1 MRRLAYIPARGGSKG
16 IPKKNLREI
25 RGLPLVAYSI
35 RAARES
41 GLFDRVFV
49 STDSQEIAD
58 VAARHGAWVP
68 FLRNVA
74 VAGDTASTVD
84 AMVSDLERM
93 AASDERFD
101 SVCLLQ
107 PTSPLRTGADIVA
120 AMRLFDGT
128 GRDVVSVSPVDE
140 HPYLMRS
147 IAEDGTLKK
156 VLPLSGAI
164 RRQDLE
170 PYYKINGAIY
180 INAIEGIVPGAC
192 LADNPVGYVMPS
204 ERAIDIDTFEDLET
218 VKRIL
223 EET

>member
-25 RGLPLVAYSI
+25 CGLPLVAYSI

-58 VAARHGAWVP
+58 VAVKHGAWVP
-68 FLRNVA
+68 FLRNA
-74 VAGDTASTVD
+74 DVAGDTASTVD
-84 AMVSDLERM
+84 AMVSDLGRM
-93 AASDERFD
+93 SAAGEGFD

-107 PTSPLRTGADIVA
+107 PTSPLRTAADIVA
-120 AMRLFDGT
+120 AMQLFDRT
-128 GRDVVSVSPVDE
+128 GRDVVSVSSVDE

-147 IAEDGTLKK
+147 IESDGTLKK

-170 PYYKINGAIY
+170 PYFRVNGAIY
-180 INAIEGIVPGAC
+180 INAASRIVSGAC
-192 LADNPVGYVMPS
+192 LADNPVGYVMSP
-204 ERAIDIDTFEDLET
+204 ERAVDIDTVDDLET
-218 VKRIL
+218 VRGIL
-223 EET
+223 EKT